1 MSPQV
6 VAAAVGAAIYT
17 GAAVA
22 TGFIASGAAAAFFA
36 TTFLASVAVA
46 VVGSVLAPDQKMPRI
61 AGMKGR
67 DAMVK
72 QPSAPRTIVYGSAKV
87 SGPVIFL
94 ATTGKSEFLHI
105 IVALGAHE
113 FESIDLVYFNDN
125 KLTLGSADSRN
136 AQEVTTEQYSGK
148 AFLSK
153 SLGTSAGNDFGLL
166 RTAMPFSWTTSHKL
180 TNVPAIYARL
190 VYDQEAFPTSIPQLS
205 AEVKGKK
212 IKDTRTG
219 STAFSANPALVL
231 HDYLTDTDFGLG
243 CASTEINTTSFNTA
257 ANVCDEDVTLAD
269 GTTEKR
275 YTANGVV
282 STSDTP
288 EQIIGNIL
296 SSMGGTLTYTNGQFV
311 VKAAA
316 FISAS
321 DTLTDDD
328 FIGAIAIGTKTSRRD
343 TFNGVKGQWIGEDTN
358 WQVTD
363 YPAVTSSAFQTED
376 GGDQIFTEL
385 PLPFTNSSPMAQR
398 LAKIHLFRG
407 RQNIT
412 LSGRMKL
419 TAFKYD
425 IGDTIQ
431 LTIERFGFSAK
442 IFEIKSW
449 GLSVDDDGAMGIDV
463 QLQETASTVYDFT
476 ASTEEQAYTQD
487 NTTLRSVFD
496 ILPVGISVTDEL
508 RLQNETP
515 ITAVIIDITSSDFL
529 VNEFEVGIKKNTDTN
544 YISLGRST
552 NSRFEFIGA
561 LDGEVYNIRARGLNS
576 AGGISAFTTVN
587 HQIVGGTAIPEDVTN
602 FSVNIIGREAH
613 LQWTPVT
620 DLDLSHYQVRH
631 SSATSGAAFSTSQ
644 IFARKI
650 SRPANTAVVP
660 AQTGTYLIKAF
671 DKGGRQSQNATTTVA
686 IVNEIGQ
693 GNLVSTI
700 TESPSFNG
708 TKSDVVVVDS
718 ALQLDTTI
726 LFDAGLSGTG
736 NFDDA
741 LGLFDGGSSSVDNEG
756 TYSFVGATGDASVD
770 LGAKFT
776 SRVTAVLATDRRD
789 YVDLFDSADGNFDD
803 KSGLFEGDTA
813 PSDVNVKLQV
823 ATTDG
828 DPSGSPSYTDFRD
841 FVIGD
846 YSCRAFK
853 FRAVLSSES
862 TNSTPTVTQLQV
874 VVDMPDRL
882 TFGEDIASG
891 TDAGGKDVTFSP
903 AFKQLDSLALTA
915 QNLASGDFYVI
926 SSKSATGFTV
936 LFKNSSGS
944 VVDRTFDFTAKGFGE
959 VIT

>member
-1 MSPQV
+1 
-6 VAAAVGAAIYT
+6 
-17 GAAVA
+17 
-22 TGFIASGAAAAFFA
+22 
-36 TTFLASVAVA
+36 
-46 VVGSVLAPDQKMPRI
+46 
-61 AGMKGR
+61 
-67 DAMVK
+67 
-72 QPSAPRTIVYGSAKV
+72 
-87 SGPVIFL
+87 
-94 ATTGKSEFLHI
+94 
-105 IVALGAHE
+105 
-113 FESIDLVYFNDN
+113 
-125 KLTLGSADSRN
+125 
-136 AQEVTTEQYSGK
+136 
-148 AFLSK
+148 
-153 SLGTSAGNDFGLL
+153 
-166 RTAMPFSWTTSHKL
+166 
-180 TNVPAIYARL
+180 
-190 VYDQEAFPTSIPQLS
+190 
-205 AEVKGKK
+205 
-212 IKDTRTG
+212 
-219 STAFSANPALVL
+219 
-231 HDYLTDTDFGLG
+231 
-243 CASTEINTTSFNTA
+243 
-257 ANVCDEDVTLAD
+257 
-269 GTTEKR
+269 
-275 YTANGVV
+275 
-282 STSDTP
+282 
-288 EQIIGNIL
+288 
-296 SSMGGTLTYTNGQFV
+296 
-311 VKAAA
+311 
-316 FISAS
+316 
-321 DTLTDDD
+321 
-328 FIGAIAIGTKTSRRD
+328 
-343 TFNGVKGQWIGEDTN
+343 
-358 WQVTD
+358 
-363 YPAVTSSAFQTED
+363 
-376 GGDQIFTEL
+376 
-385 PLPFTNSSPMAQR
+385 
-398 LAKIHLFRG
+398 
-407 RQNIT
+407 
-412 LSGRMKL
+412 
-419 TAFKYD
+419 
-425 IGDTIQ
+425 
-431 LTIERFGFSAK
+431 
-442 IFEIKSW
+442 
-449 GLSVDDDGAMGIDV
+449 
-463 QLQETASTVYDFT
+463 
-476 ASTEEQAYTQD
+476 
-487 NTTLRSVFD
+487 
-496 ILPVGISVTDEL
+496 
-508 RLQNETP
+508 
-515 ITAVIIDITSSDFL
+515 
-529 VNEFEVGIKKNTDTN
+529 
-544 YISLGRST
+544 
-552 NSRFEFIGA
+552 
-561 LDGEVYNIRARGLNS
+561 
-576 AGGISAFTTVN
+576 
-587 HQIVGGTAIPEDVTN
+587 
-602 FSVNIIGREAH
+602 
-613 LQWTPVT
+613 
-620 DLDLSHYQVRH
+620 
-631 SSATSGAAFSTSQ
+631 
-644 IFARKI
+644 
-650 SRPANTAVVP
+650 VVP